1 MAIPEQAR
9 TVTLASR
16 KRRFAGYVLDI
27 LLFIFTLGLGWLMWF
42 LIIARHGQTPAKA
55 VISLRV
61 VRVDG
66 HVATYGWMLLREI
79 GVKIIAFAVLN
90 AILAWLIGDVGN
102 WVFVAVFAACA
113 LWCVRDKDR
122 QCLWDKA
129 LTTLVVYDPAGL
141 GAPGVTPASMASSD
155 AAENLRALAE
165 MRDRGLLT
173 DAEFKER
180 RQRELER
187 L

>member
-1 MAIPEQAR
+1 MAVAEQPR

-16 KRRFAGYVLDI
+16 KRRLAGFVLDI
-27 LLFIFTLGLGWLMWF
+27 LLFVFTLGFGWLMWF
-42 LIIARHGQTPAKA
+42 LIIAGHGQTPAKA

-79 GVKIIAFAVLN
+79 GVKIAAFAVLN

-173 DAEFKER
+173 DAEYEER